1 MENKRCHRNTLTRL
15 LAILLVLCGVMT
27 AAQAEGTFPEDAPE
41 VPVIFGNPD
50 GTPADYSDLP
60 EEFQNVPDEWKVM
73 IDENGVYQ
81 LTYTISEDTDDPYL
95 KINLYRV
102 LDALASMH
110 GVSSSNV
117 LQPGD
122 VRVFRLWVQNKSGH
136 TYRYMNGSFML
147 RTPIM
152 DPENVPEEEADQVT
166 AFDGQ
171 VLEKMYMGP
180 KTTVLSYLV
189 PAIKDFLLNEIAKHP
204 GNQDIP
210 NDIRYKRRLASYVY
224 SDLYSTLRSKYGTT
238 DTAEAFR
245 RLMTDYYS
253 EQDGCTYT
261 DFDDMLLHS
270 EQGYRDIVVTSRS
283 EPAQTE
289 LVENSTRISVEI
301 GAAATYNNMYQNA
314 LRIVYGE
321 DDVQNAAGEGKLK
334 QISEKTVYTVYD
346 YYDDPDDPNDNPP
359 TKYDPCV
366 TVDQIDESSQA
377 WLRRQFRIF
386 GLPEDTLIYIEYP
399 NYYFGFEH
407 KNGEIATASNS
418 QDTARRVLTTQV
430 EYENVE
436 WHRNGSDDI
445 ADATVANYM
454 NQEGR
459 IWNKANDYFND
470 MLGEG
475 ITRDESTWRSFM
487 MAFNVDG
494 YLAGNEYQ
502 DTWWTWLNTILLERV
517 DGELE
522 VQKVDARSQST
533 LTEPAEFRLWQ
544 YRTDK
549 NGAQVKY
556 LYDDAKDSFVP
567 YDAQKGLDAYNLATV
582 NGKISIEYAL
592 LEHEIYYL
600 QEAEAPD
607 GYKLK
612 DTVFILADSRDA
624 LETAAKA
631 LKADK
636 DVSDKAPMEYGGAIQ
651 VTEPLTI
658 KVKNEPVPTPT
669 PKRSTPTPVPPPN
682 EFLMYFYKEWPDGQP
697 QDIFFTLY
705 TADGK
710 VYKHT
715 FKKIA
720 VGENK
725 FRYEAWLA
733 NDSEFFVIET
743 EMKDYKVTYKN
754 TGKYADITDRCYK
767 GGTIVNS
774 RVPTTG
780 DSMSPAWMLLALASG
795 CALLILKKRRAA

>member
-27 AAQAEGTFPEDAPE
+27 AAQAEGTSLRTDRPDQSAEITTTIGCMEDTDKQQIFVENMPE
-41 VPVIFGNPD
+41 G
-50 GTPADYSDLP
+50 
-60 EEFQNVPDEWKVM
+60 FQLFLDDNNV
-73 IDENGVYQ
+73 YL
-81 LTYTISEDTDDPYL
+81 LTYTIAKNAEAKELTVDLT
-95 KINLYRV
+95 N
-102 LDALASMH
+102 ALRALSAYYPLTN
-110 GVSSSNV
+110 SPIF
-117 LQPGD
+117 QPGD
-122 VRVFRLWVQNKSGH
+122 SRVFDIWIQSDSKH
-136 TYRYMNGSFML
+136 IYRYKQGSFTLTTGAM
-147 RTPIM
+147 
-152 DPENVPEEEADQVT
+152 NPEEDPVSPEVT

-171 VLEKMYMGP
+171 AL
-180 KTTVLSYLV
+180 T
-189 PAIKDFLLNEIAKHP
+189 AD
-204 GNQDIP
+204 
-210 NDIRYKRRLASYVY
+210 YVG
-224 SDLYSTLRSKYGTT
+224 RSKFTVSFRIPPITDALVESGARDRYDALNRPYKLSSWEENKLLTYWRNKYGDQTLT
-238 DTAEAFR
+238 LEQCAEKC
-245 RLMTDYYS
+245 LLEYYS
-253 EQDGCTYT
+253 EKDGVTYT
-261 DFDDMLLHS
+261 DLMTMQTQSAQAQQDIDTWDLHDAGVCELPANQALRYDTFYNNTLRFVYGKDLADEATGKITTSHTTTQITYNIIDYSDGSPKEVNGCVAANTISDYYVRRSVLRFLQNKGWPDD
-270 EQGYRDIVVTSRS
+270 T
-283 EPAQTE
+283 
-289 LVENSTRISVEI
+289 LVQFSSDGI
-301 GAAATYNNMYQNA
+301 GA
-314 LRIVYGE
+314 
-321 DDVQNAAGEGKLK
+321 
-334 QISEKTVYTVYD
+334 
-346 YYDDPDDPNDNPP
+346 
-359 TKYDPCV
+359 
-366 TVDQIDESSQA
+366 
-377 WLRRQFRIF
+377 
-386 GLPEDTLIYIEYP
+386 
-399 NYYFGFEH
+399 GFELED
-407 KNGEIATASNS
+407 GSIATASNCAEQAKEFTTS
-418 QDTARRVLTTQV
+418 QA
-430 EYENVE
+430 EYEHVE
-436 WHRNGSDDI
+436 WHRAENPKISRATIGEYMKGEASDIWKDT
-445 ADATVANYM
+445 DAFFANLMKDGIYASS
-454 NQEGR
+454 NQDEGWVQFR
-459 IWNKANDYFND
+459 
-470 MLGEG
+470 
-475 ITRDESTWRSFM
+475 
-487 MAFNVDG
+487 MASNIDG
-494 YLAGNEYQ
+494 LLAGNTTQ
-502 DTWWTWLNTILLERV
+502 DTVWPWHNSIVLERV

-600 QEAEAPD
+600 QEAESPD

-780 DSMSPAWMLLALASG
+780 DSMSPVWMLLALASG
-795 CALLILKKRRAA
+795 CALLILKKRRAT